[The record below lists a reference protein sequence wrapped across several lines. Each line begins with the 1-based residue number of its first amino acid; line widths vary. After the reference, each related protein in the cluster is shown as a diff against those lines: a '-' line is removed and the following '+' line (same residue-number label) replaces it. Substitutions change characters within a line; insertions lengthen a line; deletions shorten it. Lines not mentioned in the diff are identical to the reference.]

1 MPTYHPSFSFLFC
14 PRLLKIADRETSSVV
29 VRMEMIYLGLC
40 IDVADC
46 SVLCNDYVAEIC
58 DLIGSVKFQ
67 LERFPG

>member
-40 IDVADC
+40 IDVAY
-46 SVLCNDYVAEIC
+46 YVMITLQRSAI
-58 DLIGSVKFQ
+58 
-67 LERFPG
+67 